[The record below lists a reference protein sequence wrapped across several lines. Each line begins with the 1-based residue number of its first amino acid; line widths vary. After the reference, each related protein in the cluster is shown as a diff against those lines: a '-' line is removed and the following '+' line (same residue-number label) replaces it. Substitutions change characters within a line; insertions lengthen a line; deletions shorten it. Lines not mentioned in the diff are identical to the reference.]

1 MVMTQHD
8 RVADTFLVSCIDP
21 RLTDDTTFYF
31 RALGRTDRYSEMRIA
46 GGALAAL
53 EEHNA
58 AWSRVLFDNLEASKR
73 LHGIRKVTFLNH
85 RDCGAMHLWA
95 GRRLSA
101 DPTEEQRVHADVLN
115 RAAEAVRARHPD
127 LVVEIKLMDLEG
139 GVTILPCPS
148 CVTSEFRADA
158 VDPAGR
164 LIALASVG
172 DGAVVEPVRHGFAD
186 RDHGGF
192 AELARLRATAGSHEP
207 EADLALLVRGVGEY
221 GLTAEEAK
229 RTLTAAQ
236 AARGLNTW
244 HAAERDVATFLR
256 SRRDRHGA
264 VAKADVEQ
272 AAALYRSLA
281 GLRVTASEAEG
292 RVARIAEAQGI
303 GARPRGLWPFRST
316 AWLRR
321 MAEQKR

>member
-1 MVMTQHD
+1 MTQHD
-8 RVADTFLVSCIDP
+8 RAADTFLVSCIDP

-58 AWSRVLFDNLEASKR
+58 AWSRVLFENLAASR
-73 LHGIRKVTFLNH
+73 QLHGIQKVTFLNH

-101 DPTEEQRVHADVLN
+101 DPVEEGRIHLEVLN

-127 LVVEIKLMDLEG
+127 LLVEIKLMDLDG
-139 GVTILPCPS
+139 AVSILPCLS
-148 CVTSEFRADA
+148 CVPREFRADA

-172 DGAVVEPVRHGFAD
+172 DGAVVDPLKRGLNN
-186 RDHGGF
+186 RNPGGF
-192 AELARLRATAGSHEP
+192 AELVRVRATAGSRDA

-221 GLTAEEAK
+221 GLTAEEA
-229 RTLTAAQ
+229 RQALAA
-236 AARGLNTW
+236 AADAPGVTGWR
-244 HAAERDVATFLR
+244 AVERDVVTFLR
-256 SRRDRHGA
+256 SRQDRHGT

-272 AAALYRSLA
+272 VAALYRNLT

-292 RVARIAEAQGI
+292 RVIRIAEAEGI
-303 GARPRGLWPFRST
+303 GPRPRGVWPFRST
-316 AWLRR
+316 VWFSR
-321 MAEQKR
+321 MAERKR